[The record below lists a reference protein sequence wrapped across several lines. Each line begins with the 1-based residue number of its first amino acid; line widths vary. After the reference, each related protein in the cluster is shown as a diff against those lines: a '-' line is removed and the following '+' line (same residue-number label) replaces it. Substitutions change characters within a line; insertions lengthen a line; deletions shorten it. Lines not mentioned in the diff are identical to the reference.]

1 MKRIKFK
8 LVKKVIIC
16 LSLGITFSGF
26 SQIGIGT
33 AEPSLQ
39 SSLDIRATDKG
50 LLIPRLTTAQ
60 RTALGTSLTTAAN
73 SNNKGMQ
80 VFDTDLNLNWFWN
93 GTAWKKNSAIPEWE
107 LSGVYETG
115 DIVKKE
121 GVLYEANGNV
131 PTNTTFV
138 TGTTGATWKLLG
150 KTSLTAH
157 NVTGSNLISGELVF
171 IDPQHGVYENPAKAL
186 ATATSSFFNSEKR
199 VGTLQGD
206 VTLNIGVNQPFDFF
220 DKGRAIVRGVSNFTD
235 NTNAVRGFTQG
246 EEVWYRPFESEKFS
260 NNKGTLGNAIRL
272 GYCSSNGGTS
282 SALGINFDPV
292 FVYKQSEV
300 ASSYKPIINPN
311 ATLPGATRVGRSI
324 VGTTGLSGVF
334 VGKANNYVDYDG
346 TNFTFTAP
354 SSGDR
359 VLLVDNVANIG
370 QTYEFSGTAWNFLS
384 KTTPLATD
392 NYNVSRNY
400 QQNDLV
406 VRNNKIYQANDY
418 VAGGTAFAIGTTG
431 ATWKRISELPDWVL
445 AGVYETGDV
454 VKRDGTLYQAN
465 GNIAI
470 NTAFV
475 IGTTGATWSGLNSTS
490 VIGDWIDAGTVQAV
504 GIAGT
509 TAGPTVPTNTLK
521 NRVYYRR
528 IGPKTYEVQGMLN
541 YTNNSG
547 GSNGNGDY
555 LFTLPAGLQFNT
567 SLESQIINQG
577 GIGGNTNVFMGI
589 SIPGSTSSV
598 VSDNTTMSTTPSIL
612 PWDATRY
619 RIILWNPG
627 NNITPWGSGN
637 WQIMHNTNRYASWSF
652 TFQTP

>member
-60 RTALGTSLTTAAN
+60 RTTLGTSLTTAAN

-93 GTAWKKNSAIPEWE
+93 GTAWKKISAIPEWE

-115 DIVKKE
+115 DIVKSE

-131 PTNTTFV
+131 PTNTAFV
-138 TGTTGATWKLLG
+138 TGTSGATWKLLG
-150 KTSLTAH
+150 KTNLTAH

-171 IDPQHGVYENPAKAL
+171 IDPQYGVYENPAKAL
-186 ATATSSFFNSEKR
+186 AGSASSFFNSEKR

-206 VTLNIGVNQPFDFF
+206 VTLNIGVNQPFNFF
-220 DKGRAIVRGVSNFTD
+220 DKGSAIIRGVSNFTD
-235 NTNAVRGFTQG
+235 NTNAIRGFNQG

-272 GYCSSNGGTS
+272 GYCTSNGGTS
-282 SALGINFDPV
+282 TALGINFDPV
-292 FVYKQSEV
+292 FVYKESEV

-354 SSGDR
+354 NSGER
-359 VLLVDNVANIG
+359 VILVDNVANIG

-406 VRNNKIYQANDY
+406 VRNNKIYQSNDY

-445 AGVYETGDV
+445 AAVYETGDV
-454 VKRDGTLYQAN
+454 VKRDGTLYEAN

-475 IGTTGATWSGLNSTS
+475 IGTTGATWKALGSSAGT
-490 VIGDWIDAGTVQAV
+490 GDWISAGTVQAV
-504 GIAGT
+504 GVGATT
-509 TAGPTVPTNTLK
+509 TAPTLPTTAFQ
-521 NRVYYRR
+521 NRVNYRR
-528 IGPKTYEVQGMLN
+528 VGSKTYEVQAVLN
-541 YTNNSG
+541 YNSNVG

-555 LFTLPAGLQFNT
+555 LFTLPAGLQFDLSIPT
-567 SLESQIINQG
+567 QTGNQ
-577 GIGGNTNVFMGI
+577 TNVGVNTI
-589 SIPGSTSSV
+589 NNLANGIPGSSFML
-598 VSDNTTMSTTPSIL
+598 VSDNTAANNIVGVL

-619 RIILWNPG
+619 RLIIWIPG
-627 NNITPWGSGN
+627 QSISSWGSGN
-637 WQIMHNTNRYASWSF
+637 WQIMHNTNRWASWSF

>member
-115 DIVKKE
+115 DIVKSE

-131 PTNTTFV
+131 PTNTAFV
-138 TGTTGATWKLLG
+138 TGTSGATWKLLG

-171 IDPQHGVYENPAKAL
+171 IDPQYGVYENPAKAL
-186 ATATSSFFNSEKR
+186 AGSASSFFNSEKR

-206 VTLNIGVNQPFDFF
+206 VTLNIGVSQPFDFF
-220 DKGRAIVRGVSNFTD
+220 DKGSAIIRGVSNFTD
-235 NTNAVRGFTQG
+235 NTNAVRGFNQG

-272 GYCSSNGGTS
+272 GHCTSNGGTS
-282 SALGINFDPV
+282 TALGINFDPV

-346 TNFTFTAP
+346 TNFTFNAP
-354 SSGDR
+354 NSGER

-418 VAGGTAFAIGTTG
+418 VAGGTAFTIGTTG

-475 IGTTGATWSGLNSTS
+475 FGTTGATWSGLNSTS
-490 VIGDWIDAGTVQAV
+490 VMGDWIDAGTVQAV

-577 GIGGNTNVFMGI
+577 GIGGNTNIFMGI
-589 SIPGSTSSV
+589 SIPGSNSLV
-598 VSDNTTMSTTPSIL
+598 ISDNTTLANSSAIL
-612 PWDATRY
+612 PWDTTRY
-619 RIILWNPG
+619 RIIVWNPG
-627 NNITPWGSGN
+627 SNIAPWGSGN
-637 WQIMHNTNRYASWSF
+637 WQIMHNTNRYTSWSF